1 MIAGLIGSVAH
12 VESDA
17 LVLDVNGVLYRV
29 FVPNDLL
36 QGESTTLGQR
46 QQLETHLIVRED
58 ALTLYGFRT
67 TADVSW
73 FRVLLGIQGV
83 GPRVALAMMSRFSA
97 SEMAGIVHR
106 EDVTL
111 LSTVPGIGK
120 KTASRI
126 LLDLRGKIPETAEGD
141 ALSGTVR
148 MQDDELIEALEGL
161 GYSRMEAV
169 GAASRVELDPQGE
182 LEDRLLAAL
191 RELSP
196 SG

>member
-12 VESDA
+12 VETDA
-17 LVLDVNGVLYRV
+17 LVLDVNGVLYRAY
-29 FVPNDLL
+29 VPQDLL
-36 QGESTTLGQR
+36 QGESATVGHR

-67 TADVSW
+67 VADVSW

-106 EDVTL
+106 EDVNL

-126 LLDLRGKIPETAEGD
+126 LLDLRGKVPEPQGD

-161 GYSRMEAV
+161 GYSRIEAV

>member
-12 VESDA
+12 VETDA
-17 LVLDVNGVLYRV
+17 LVLDVNGVLYRAY
-29 FVPNDLL
+29 VPQDLL
-36 QGESTTLGQR
+36 QGESATVGHR

-67 TADVSW
+67 VADVSW

-106 EDVTL
+106 EDLNL

-126 LLDLRGKIPETAEGD
+126 LLDLRGKVPEPQGD

-161 GYSRMEAV
+161 GYSRVEAV

>member
-12 VESDA
+12 VETDA
-17 LVLDVNGVLYRV
+17 LVLDVNGVLYRAY
-29 FVPNDLL
+29 VPQDLL
-36 QGESTTLGQR
+36 QGESATVGHR

-67 TADVSW
+67 VADVSW

-106 EDVTL
+106 EDVNL

-126 LLDLRGKIPETAEGD
+126 LLDLRGKVPEPQGG

>member
-12 VESDA
+12 VETDA
-17 LVLDVNGVLYRV
+17 LVLDVNGVLYRAY
-29 FVPNDLL
+29 VPQDLL
-36 QGESTTLGQR
+36 QGESATVGHRQR
-46 QQLETHLIVRED
+46 LETHLIVRED

-67 TADVSW
+67 VADVSW

-106 EDVTL
+106 EDLNL

-126 LLDLRGKIPETAEGD
+126 LLDLRGKVPEPQGD